1 MKRAAG
7 VNEIS
12 EVVERFKT
20 QGQTSEILEVQN
32 EKAKVDVMKLSKVKE
47 ELQNTWEKVRYAG
60 QSENT
65 EINDRCN
72 DLGLD
77 IEFSEER
84 KEKADLQIDVVGS
97 IEKKS

>member
-1 MKRAAG
+1 MRDVSEYATAFDQMKRAAG

-47 ELQNTWEKVRYAG
+47 ELQNTWEKVRWVRYF
-60 QSENT
+60 
-65 EINDRCN
+65 IRP
-72 DLGLD
+72 
-77 IEFSEER
+77 
-84 KEKADLQIDVVGS
+84 
-97 IEKKS
+97 

>member
-1 MKRAAG
+1 MRDVSEYATAFDQMKRAAG

-47 ELQNTWEKVRYAG
+47 ELQNTWEKVRWVKYFIR
-60 QSENT
+60 T
-65 EINDRCN
+65 
-72 DLGLD
+72 
-77 IEFSEER
+77 
-84 KEKADLQIDVVGS
+84 
-97 IEKKS
+97 

>member
-1 MKRAAG
+1 MRDVSEYATAFDQMKRAAG

-47 ELQNTWEKVRYAG
+47 ELQNTWEKVRWVKYF
-60 QSENT
+60 
-65 EINDRCN
+65 IRP
-72 DLGLD
+72 
-77 IEFSEER
+77 
-84 KEKADLQIDVVGS
+84 
-97 IEKKS
+97 

>member
-1 MKRAAG
+1 MRDVSEYATAFDQMKRAAG

-47 ELQNTWEKVRYAG
+47 ELQNTWEKVRWVKHF
-60 QSENT
+60 
-65 EINDRCN
+65 IRP
-72 DLGLD
+72 
-77 IEFSEER
+77 
-84 KEKADLQIDVVGS
+84 
-97 IEKKS
+97 